1 MSVEVVYRVVKTN
14 GELAGEYMDKKL
26 ADAHDQKLDCIYTLV
41 ELMLEKS
48 DALNEAAAEK
58 IAEHMVDNKTEIMS
72 ALKKVKDLPATG
84 NETKDAQ
91 STQSLAEGKAPIKD
105 TNIEILDT
113 EKKVAAG

>member
-58 IAEHMVDNKTEIMS
+58 IAEHMVDNKAALMN
-72 ALKKVKDLPATG
+72 ALKKVKD
-84 NETKDAQ
+84 AQ
-91 STQSLAEGKAPIKD
+91 SPSDSKKQPVNSPLTPNGSDNESNVELLE
-105 TNIEILDT
+105 TN
-113 EKKVAAG
+113 KKVANA